1 MLVIGSANV
10 DLVVP
15 IERFPAEGETLLAR
29 SLHRGPGGK
38 GANQAVAAARAGGAP
53 VAFLGAVG
61 DDDHGRML
69 ERVLVGAGVDVAGLR
84 RVAAPTGTAFIWVTP
99 GGGNTIVVAAGA
111 NRACQLDDHARA
123 ALADA
128 DVVLAQLEIDPALV
142 LEAAA
147 STRGTVVLNAAPSS
161 GVPDAL
167 LEYVDVLV
175 VNEHEAADLAGER
188 GGPAHL
194 AELLLRRVPAVVLT
208 LGGDGALVATRDGGP
223 VEVPAHEV
231 DVVDTTGAGDTFCGV
246 LAASLAQGAPLVE
259 ACRRAGAAGALAT
272 TRPGAV
278 DGIPTS
284 AEVDALLR
292 R

>member
-15 IERFPAEGETLLAR
+15 IERFPVEGETLLAR

-69 ERVLVGAGVDVAGLR
+69 ERALVEAGVDVAGLR
-84 RVAAPTGTAFIWVTP
+84 RVGAPTGAAFIWVTP

-111 NRACQLDDHARA
+111 NRAWQLDDEARA

-147 STRGTVVLNAAPSS
+147 WTRGTVVLNAAPSS
-161 GVPDAL
+161 AVPDAL
-167 LEYVDVLV
+167 LEHVDVLV

-188 GGPAHL
+188 GEPARL
-194 AELLLRRVPAVVLT
+194 AELLLQRVPAVVLT
-208 LGGDGALVATRDGGP
+208 LGGAGALVVTRDGGP

-284 AEVDALLR
+284 AEVDALR
-292 R
+292 RR